1 MFVKNEGYRRSAK
14 ARALDICSPLGPAV
28 LLGLVDIVGFQE
40 TALAWVR
47 GEVNLT
53 QIARALGLDNTG
65 YRTYSI
71 LALSLKHYLNK
82 SNKPVKK

>member
-1 MFVKNEGYRRSAK
+1 MKKTILEKAK
-14 ARALDICSPLGPAV
+14 AQKSKRQSNFTPTPEME
-28 LLGLVDIVGFQE
+28 E

-53 QIARALGLDNTG
+53 QIARALGLNNTG

-82 SNKPVKK
+82 SKSSKK